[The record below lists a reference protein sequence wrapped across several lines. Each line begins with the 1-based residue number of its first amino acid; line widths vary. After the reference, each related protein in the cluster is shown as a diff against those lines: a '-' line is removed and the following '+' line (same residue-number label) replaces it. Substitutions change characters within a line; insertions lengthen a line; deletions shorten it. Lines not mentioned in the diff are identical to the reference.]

1 MPAKHFSCL
10 FTALVLAAGAVLAG
24 GAVQAAPAARTAA
37 AGADHPQP
45 FTVQDLVRLDRLS
58 EVTAS
63 PDGRRVVYTLRTTD
77 MEANK
82 GRTSVWLLDMGR
94 RSAAAVRL
102 TDLAA
107 NSNSPEWSADGRY
120 VYFLSNRS
128 GSTQVWR
135 VAAGAAPHETRGT
148 GGPEAAAPGAAL
160 LNSDAPGADALQ
172 VTNLP
177 LDVGSFRVSPKGDR
191 IVVSAEVY
199 LDCATLE
206 CTKERLDAAAHS
218 KTSGILYQ
226 QLFVR
231 HWDAWS
237 DGRRSQL
244 FAMTLDDV
252 ARGAPVNLTAGIGDV
267 PGKPFGGREDY
278 AFSPDGTQ
286 VAFSV
291 RGAAGE
297 AWSTN
302 FDIYEVA
309 AAGGTAQNL
318 TADNPAW
325 DGQPA
330 FSPDGAQLAYVAMD
344 RPGFE
349 ADRFHLVV
357 LNLKTGVKR
366 PLTQNWD
373 RSILSF
379 AWSHDGKSLFATADH
394 LGQRPLWAID
404 AATGRASAI
413 TGAGE
418 VEGFSVGTRRV
429 FYAFS
434 NLGGP
439 ADLYAVGFTGGIPT
453 QLTRV
458 NQAALAQRKMGEY
471 EQFSFDGANDENVF
485 GYVVKPPDFKRD
497 QKYPVAFL
505 VHGGP
510 QGSFANSWNWRWNA
524 QTFAGAGYG
533 VVMIDFHGSTGYGQA
548 FTDSISGDWGG
559 KPLEDLK
566 RGLEAVLKQHPW
578 LDGDH
583 VCALGGS
590 YGGYMMNWI
599 AGAWPD
605 RFQCLVSHDGIF
617 DNRTMYY
624 STEELWFPEWE
635 NGGPEYRNPAA
646 YAKHNPVDYVSR
658 WKTPTLVIHGQQDYR
673 VPDSQGLA
681 VFTALQRQGI
691 PSELLYFSN
700 ENHWVLK
707 PADSIEWYDTV
718 LAWLN
723 RWLRP
728 TEPAPA
734 QPAPAARGPNRAAAP

>member
-1 MPAKHFSCL
+1 
-10 FTALVLAAGAVLAG
+10 
-24 GAVQAAPAARTAA
+24 
-37 AGADHPQP
+37 
-45 FTVQDLVRLDRLS
+45 VQDLVRLERIS
-58 EVTAS
+58 EVAAS
-63 PDGRRVVYTLRTTD
+63 PDGRRVAYTLRTTD

-82 GRTSVWLLDMGR
+82 GRTGIWLLDTVR
-94 RSAAAVRL
+94 RAASPVRL

-107 NSNSPEWSADGRY
+107 NATAAQWSADGRY
-120 VYFLSNRS
+120 IYFLSNRS
-128 GSTQVWR
+128 GTTQVWR
-135 VAAGAAPHETRGT
+135 VAGGGAAARGDART
-148 GGPEAAAPGAAL
+148 ADVLGAE
-160 LNSDAPGADALQ
+160 APGADALQ

-191 IVVSAEVY
+191 ILLSLDVF
-199 LDCATLE
+199 LDCADLN
-206 CTKERLDAAAHS
+206 CTKQRLDAAGHANA
-218 KTSGILYQ
+218 TGVLYDR
-226 QLFVR
+226 LFVR
-231 HWDAWS
+231 HWDTWS
-237 DGRRSQL
+237 DGRRAQL
-244 FAMTLDDV
+244 FAMALDDV
-252 ARGAPVNLTAGIGDV
+252 ARGTPVNLTGGIGDV

-278 AFSPDGTQ
+278 VFSPDGAQ
-286 VAFSV
+286 VVFSV
-291 RGAAGE
+291 RAMAGE

-302 FDIYEVA
+302 FDLYAVA
-309 AAGGTAQNL
+309 AEGGTPRDL
-318 TADNPAW
+318 TAENAAW

-330 FSPDGAQLAYVAMD
+330 FSPDGTQLAYVAMD

-349 ADRFHLVV
+349 ADRFHLVL
-357 LNLKTGVKR
+357 LNLKSGVKR
-366 PLTQNWD
+366 PLTQSWD
-373 RSILSF
+373 RSIASF
-379 AWSHDGKSLFATADH
+379 AWAHDGKSLFATTDH

-404 AATGRASAI
+404 ANTGRASAI

-418 VEGFSVGTRRV
+418 VEGFSVGPKKI

-439 ADLYAVGFTGGIPT
+439 ADLYAVGFAGGEPK
-453 QLTRV
+453 QLSRV
-458 NQAALAQRKMGEY
+458 NQAALAQRKFGEY
-471 EQFSFDGANDENVF
+471 EQFSFAGWNNENVF

-497 QKYPVAFL
+497 QKYPLAFL

-524 QTFAGAGYG
+524 QAIAGAGYG

-566 RGLEAVLKQHPW
+566 LGLAAALKQYPW

-583 VCALGGS
+583 ACALGGS

-599 AGAWPD
+599 AGQWPD
-605 RFQCLVSHDGIF
+605 RFKCLVSHDGIF

-635 NGGPEYRNPAA
+635 NGGPEYTNPAG
-646 YAKHNPVDYVSR
+646 YAKNNPADYVAK
-658 WKTPTLVIHGQQDYR
+658 WKTPALVIHGQQDYR

-691 PSELLYFSN
+691 PSELLYFPA

-707 PADSIEWYDTV
+707 PADSIQWYDTV

-723 RWLRP
+723 RWTRP
-728 TEPAPA
+728 
-734 QPAPAARGPNRAAAP
+734 

>member
-1 MPAKHFSCL
+1 MAADRFSIT
-10 FTALVLAAGAVLAG
+10 FALLGLVATLT
-24 GAVQAAPAARTAA
+24 AAPAAVAA
-37 AGADHPQP
+37 ADGAAGGAAAEHSQP
-45 FTVQDLVRLDRLS
+45 FTVQDLVRLDRIS
-58 EVTAS
+58 EIAAS
-63 PDGRRVVYTLRTTD
+63 PDGRRVAYTLRTTD

-82 GRTSVWLLDMGR
+82 GRTGIWLVDTAKRGATPL
-94 RSAAAVRL
+94 RL

-107 NSNSPEWSADGRY
+107 NSNAAEWSADGRF

-135 VAAGAAPHETRGT
+135 VTAGGAAPRGQ
-148 GGPEAAAPGAAL
+148 ARNL
-160 LNSDAPGADALQ
+160 DAPGADALQ

-177 LDVGSFRVSPKGDR
+177 LEVGSFRVSPKGDR
-191 IVVSAEVY
+191 ILVSVEVY
-199 LDCATLE
+199 LDCADLA
-206 CTKERLDAAAHS
+206 CTKQRMDAAAAS
-218 KTSGILYQ
+218 KASGVLYQ

-231 HWDAWS
+231 HWDTWS

-244 FAMTLDDV
+244 FAMALDDV
-252 ARGAPVNLTAGIGDV
+252 ARGTPVNLSGGIGDV
-267 PGKPFGGREDY
+267 PSKPFGGREDY
-278 AFSPDGTQ
+278 AFSPDGSQ

-291 RGAAGE
+291 RAAAGE
-297 AWSTN
+297 PWSTN
-302 FDIYEVA
+302 FDIYAVA
-309 AAGGTAQNL
+309 ADGGTPRNL

-330 FSPDGAQLAYVAMD
+330 FSPDGTQLAYVAMD

-349 ADRFHLVV
+349 ADRFHLVL
-357 LNLKTGVKR
+357 LNLKSGVKR
-366 PLTQNWD
+366 PLTQSWD
-373 RSILSF
+373 RSIASF
-379 AWSHDGKSLFATADH
+379 AWAVDGKTLFATTDH

-404 AATGRASAI
+404 ATTGRASAI
-413 TGAGE
+413 TAAGE
-418 VEGFSVGTRRV
+418 VEAFSVGTRRV

-434 NLGGP
+434 NLGNP
-439 ADLYAVGFTGGIPT
+439 ADLYAVGFGGGEAK
-453 QLTRV
+453 QLTHL
-458 NQAALAQRKMGEY
+458 NQAALAQRKFGDY
-471 EQFSFDGANDENVF
+471 EQFNFAGWNNENVF

-533 VVMIDFHGSTGYGQA
+533 VVMVDFHGSTGYGQA

-559 KPLEDLK
+559 KPFEDLK
-566 RGLEAVLKQHPW
+566 LGLAAALKQYPW

-599 AGAWPD
+599 AGQWPD
-605 RFQCLVSHDGIF
+605 RFKCLVSHDGIF

-635 NGGPEYRNPAA
+635 NGGPEYRNPGA
-646 YAKHNPVDYVSR
+646 YAKHNPVDYVSQ
-658 WKTPTLVIHGQQDYR
+658 WKTPTLVIHGQLDYR

-691 PSELLYFSN
+691 PSELLYFPN

-707 PADSIEWYDTV
+707 PADSIQWYDTV
-718 LAWLN
+718 LAWMN
-723 RWLRP
+723 RWIH
-728 TEPAPA
+728 
-734 QPAPAARGPNRAAAP
+734 Q

>member
-1 MPAKHFSCL
+1 MAADRLSF
-10 FTALVLAAGAVLAG
+10 ALVSLCLSAA
-24 GAVQAAPAARTAA
+24 AAAAAANPAA
-37 AGADHPQP
+37 DHAQP
-45 FTVQDLVRLDRLS
+45 FSVQDLVRLERIS
-58 EVTAS
+58 EVAVA
-63 PDGRRVVYTLRTTD
+63 PDGRRVAYTLRSTD

-82 GRTSVWLLDMGR
+82 GRTGIWMIDTGR
-94 RSAAAVRL
+94 RPPAPQRL
-102 TDLAA
+102 TDIAA
-107 NSNSPEWSADGRY
+107 NSNSAEWSADGRF

-135 VAAGAAPHETRGT
+135 VAAGGTEARGQTR
-148 GGPEAAAPGAAL
+148 
-160 LNSDAPGADALQ
+160 NMDAPGADTVQ
-172 VTNLP
+172 ITDLP
-177 LDVGSFRVSPKGDR
+177 LDVGSFRVSPKGNR
-191 IVVSAEVY
+191 IVVSVEVF
-199 LDCATLE
+199 LDCADLA
-206 CTKERLDAAAHS
+206 CSKQRLDATAHS
-218 KTSGILYQ
+218 KAGGVLYS

-231 HWDAWS
+231 HWDTWS

-244 FAMTLDDV
+244 YAMALDDV
-252 ARGAPVNLTAGIGDV
+252 ARGTPVNLSGGIGDV
-267 PGKPFGGREDY
+267 PSKPFGGREDY
-278 AFSPDGTQ
+278 AISPDGTE

-291 RGAAGE
+291 RAAAGE
-297 AWSTN
+297 PWSTN
-302 FDIYEVA
+302 FDIYKVA
-309 AAGGTAQNL
+309 AEGGTPANL

-330 FSPDGAQLAYVAMD
+330 FSPDGTQLAYVAMD

-349 ADRFHLVV
+349 ADRFHLVL
-357 LNLKTGVKR
+357 LNLKSGVKR

-373 RSILSF
+373 RSIASF
-379 AWSHDGKSLFATADH
+379 AWARDGKELYATTDH

-404 AATGRASAI
+404 ATTGRTSAI

-418 VEGFSVGTRRV
+418 VEGFAVGTRKV
-429 FYAFS
+429 FYAS
-434 NLGGP
+434 SSLGGP
-439 ADLYAVGFTGGIPT
+439 ADLYAVGFAGGESL
-453 QLTRV
+453 QLTHV
-458 NQAALAQRKMGEY
+458 NQAALAQRKLGEY
-471 EQFSFDGANDENVF
+471 EQFSFAGWNDENVF
-485 GYVVKPPDFKRD
+485 GYVVKPPVFNRE

-566 RGLEAVLKQHPW
+566 LGLAAALAQNPW

-599 AGAWPD
+599 AGQWPD
-605 RFQCLVSHDGIF
+605 RFKCIVSHDGIF

-646 YAKHNPVDYVSR
+646 YAKHNPVDYVTK

-691 PSELLYFSN
+691 PSELLYFPT

-707 PADSIEWYDTV
+707 PADSIQWYDTV
-718 LAWLN
+718 FAWMN
-723 RWLRP
+723 RWMHP
-728 TEPAPA
+728 
-734 QPAPAARGPNRAAAP
+734 

>member
-1 MPAKHFSCL
+1 MFAERFSIVLAVLVLGGGAVRADAAPAKHTSEPG
-10 FTALVLAAGAVLAG
+10 T
-24 GAVQAAPAARTAA
+24 
-37 AGADHPQP
+37 DHSQP
-45 FTVQDLVRLDRLS
+45 FTVQDLVRLERIS
-58 EVTAS
+58 EVAVA
-63 PDGRRVVYTLRTTD
+63 PDGKRVAYTLRSTD

-82 GRTSVWLLDMGR
+82 GRTGIWMVDTGR
-94 RSAAAVRL
+94 RAAAPQRL
-102 TDLAA
+102 TDIAA
-107 NSNSPEWSADGRY
+107 NSNSAEWSADGRF

-135 VAAGAAPHETRGT
+135 VASGGTEAHGQTR
-148 GGPEAAAPGAAL
+148 
-160 LNSDAPGADALQ
+160 NMDAPGADAVQ
-172 VTNLP
+172 ITDLP
-177 LDVGSFRVSPKGDR
+177 LDVGSFRISPTANRILVS
-191 IVVSAEVY
+191 VEVF
-199 LDCATLE
+199 LDCADLA
-206 CTKERLDAAAHS
+206 CSKQRLDAAAHS
-218 KTSGILYQ
+218 TAGGVLYS

-231 HWDAWS
+231 HWDTWS

-244 FAMTLDDV
+244 YAIALDDV
-252 ARGAPVNLTAGIGDV
+252 ARGTPVPLSGGIGDV

-278 AFSPDGTQ
+278 AFSPDGTE

-291 RGAAGE
+291 RAAAGE
-297 AWSTN
+297 PWSTN
-302 FDIYEVA
+302 FDIYKV
-309 AAGGTAQNL
+309 AAGGGTPANL

-330 FSPDGAQLAYVAMD
+330 FSPDGTQLAYVAMD

-349 ADRFHLVV
+349 ADRFHLVL
-357 LNLKTGVKR
+357 LNLKSGVKR

-373 RSILSF
+373 RSIASF
-379 AWSHDGKSLFATADH
+379 AWARDGKEIYATTDH

-404 AATGRASAI
+404 ATTGRASAI

-418 VEGFSVGTRRV
+418 VEGFAVGTRKV
-429 FYAFS
+429 FYAS
-434 NLGGP
+434 SSLGGP
-439 ADLYAVGFTGGIPT
+439 GDLYAVGFAGGESL
-453 QLTRV
+453 QLTHV
-458 NQAALAQRKMGEY
+458 NQAALAQRKLGEY
-471 EQFSFDGANDENVF
+471 AQFSFAGWNDENVF
-485 GYVVKPPDFKRD
+485 GYVVKPPDFNRD
-497 QKYPVAFL
+497 RKYPVAFL

-566 RGLEAVLKQHPW
+566 LGLAAALAQNPW

-599 AGAWPD
+599 AGQWPD
-605 RFQCLVSHDGIF
+605 RFKCIVSHDGIF

-635 NGGPEYRNPAA
+635 NGGPEYRNPSA
-646 YAKHNPVDYVSR
+646 YAKHNPVDYVTK

-691 PSELLYFSN
+691 PSELLYFPT

-707 PADSIEWYDTV
+707 PADSIQWYDTV

-723 RWLRP
+723 RWTHP
-728 TEPAPA
+728 
-734 QPAPAARGPNRAAAP
+734 